1 MEDFRLLDE
10 TSPTI
15 QQQQFS
21 ETIIPQKNIPSIDLL
36 SNLDDNLMTNVPTEA
51 NTPLTLLE
59 EEKKEQEYPLTE
71 IDSDNGN
78 ILKDDDKEVKVE
90 VEETEE
96 EEEQVND
103 GIYYIRAAFP
113 NFNFNDMQ
121 KQFSANQG
129 NDIQSEE
136 AGEEKEND
144 NKQEEQKQQKLPH

>member
-1 MEDFRLLDE
+1 MLDE

-36 SNLDDNLMTNVPTEA
+36 SNLDDNLMTNVPKEA
-51 NTPLTLLE
+51 NAPLTLLE
-59 EEKKEQEYPLTE
+59 EEKKEQEYLLTE

-103 GIYYIRAAFP
+103 YIYRIRLP
-113 NFNFNDMQ
+113 VLILILMISKNNTLQ
-121 KQFSANQG
+121 IKE

-144 NKQEEQKQQKLPH
+144 DKQEEQKQQQLPH